1 MARNN
6 LETFMMNK
14 INSTDKA
21 KDPRRKLS
29 YFGDKNDGR
38 GTLCQKYTPLPAFQ
52 YITAPPFKID
62 RTITEEES
70 KKKVFCKLKVN
81 KHHNL
86 ERFLA
91 IPERKNVWTGG
102 IRSLCQGVFSAK
114 TYKNEVDDRG
124 VYTVIP
130 EIDSS
135 SIFLKRFKP
144 FFPLKK

>member
-1 MARNN
+1 MARNY
-6 LETFMMNK
+6 LEAFMMNNA
-14 INSTDKA
+14 NSNNDKP

-29 YFGDKNDGR
+29 YFGDKDDGR

-52 YITAPPFKID
+52 YISAPPFQIT
-62 RTITEEES
+62 RTTSEEES

-81 KHHNL
+81 KQHNL
-86 ERFLA
+86 ERFLSA
-91 IPERKNVWTGG
+91 PERKNVWTGG

-130 EIDSS
+130 EIDASS
-135 SIFLKRFKP
+135 NFLKI
-144 FFPLKK
+144 